1 MPSFFH
7 LSKELAYWLFSSW
20 RFLGTIFVIVCV
32 ALTAGVLPGS
42 AADRVRYSGL
52 ALQLLGIF
60 TVVHG
65 LSGRRRLFKRPSLM
79 ESIRIWYGRRPRWRR
94 EGQHITVSGT
104 ASIGIT
110 GSADLLLWRGTP
122 KDASLAEQ
130 VEVLRENIET
140 LKAQQDKLT
149 ATLSETLHA
158 LEVALKSEKK
168 VREGVT
174 GDLAARMDALGA
186 GGLHVEAVGLVWLT
200 LGVILAT
207 VPTEVAAI
215 LRWLL

>member
-1 MPSFFH
+1 M
-7 LSKELAYWLFSSW
+7 
-20 RFLGTIFVIVCV
+20 IVCV
-32 ALTAGVLPGS
+32 ALAAGILPGS

-79 ESIRIWYGRRPRWRR
+79 ESIRIWYGRRPRCRR
-94 EGQHITVSGT
+94 ESQHITMSGT
-104 ASIGIT
+104 ASMSIT

-122 KDASLAEQ
+122 KDASLAEK
-130 VEVLRENIET
+130 VEAIRENIET

-149 ATLSETLHA
+149 ATLSEKSRA
-158 LEVALKSEKK
+158 LEYALKSERKF
-168 VREGVT
+168 REEVT

-186 GGLHVEAVGLVWLT
+186 GGSHVEAAGLVWLT

-215 LRWLL
+215 LCWLL